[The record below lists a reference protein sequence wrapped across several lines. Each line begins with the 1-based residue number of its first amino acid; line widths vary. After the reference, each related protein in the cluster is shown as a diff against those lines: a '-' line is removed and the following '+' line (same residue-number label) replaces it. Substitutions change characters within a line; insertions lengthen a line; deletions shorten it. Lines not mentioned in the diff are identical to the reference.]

1 MAMFLGEEVQNSC
14 RYFFIDRAAG
24 MFDYLGIGHFETED
38 HSISSS
44 FLIIGIWKALMIVDY
59 EFTKAIEFSSDKIWE
74 TCWKVIW
81 KFTHDMANKMQPW
94 QIMKDNL
101 NFILYL

>member
-24 MFDYLGIGHFETED
+24 MFGYLGIGHFETED

-59 EFTKAIEFSSDKIWE
+59 ETSVLFKI
-74 TCWKVIW
+74 
-81 KFTHDMANKMQPW
+81 
-94 QIMKDNL
+94 
-101 NFILYL
+101 YLGEISINS